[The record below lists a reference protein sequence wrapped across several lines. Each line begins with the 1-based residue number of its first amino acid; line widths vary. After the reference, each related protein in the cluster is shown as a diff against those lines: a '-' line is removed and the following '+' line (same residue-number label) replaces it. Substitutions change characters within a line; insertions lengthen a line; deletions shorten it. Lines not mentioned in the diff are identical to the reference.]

1 MRRDR
6 RQTGARAAAIGFAL
20 LALTTM
26 PATAQKKTSET
37 PAPAAPVAAEKPTPY
52 DPQLIEIA
60 EVLGSLHYLRNLCDN
75 GGEPQWR
82 ATMQQLLD
90 AETTNE
96 PQRKARMTAAF
107 NKGYRGFAA
116 IHTTCTPAALEAE
129 SKYRAEGATLA
140 REITARYGN

>member
-6 RQTGARAAAIGFAL
+6 RQTCACAAAIGIALFAL
-20 LALTTM
+20 TAM
-26 PATAQKKTSET
+26 PAAAQKKNSET
-37 PAPAAPVAAEKPTPY
+37 PAPAAPAAAEKPTPY
-52 DPQLIEIA
+52 DPQLVQIA
-60 EVLGSLHYLRNLCDN
+60 EVLGSLHYLRNLCDD

-90 AETTNE
+90 AETATE
-96 PQRKARMTAAF
+96 PQRKARVTAAF